1 MKIEVKNLFKDEI
14 DSTYDVFCGWGEGPD
29 VGINLQ
35 RKAGSHAHYSD
46 LDFVPM
52 DFTADQAEAL
62 GKALLTAAEE
72 ARRWDRELN
81 AYFEAHKNDPST
93 TRQPLLMFTSVA
105 LDRGVI
111 GSSSGE
117 MGRGRKW

>member
-35 RKAGSHAHYSD
+35 RKAGSHTHYSD

-62 GKALLTAAEE
+62 GKALLNAAEE

-81 AYFEAHKNDPST
+81 AYFENERLRQGTDEVADVDDFEGSGST
-93 TRQPLLMFTSVA
+93 SKAVGEDTKKPL
-105 LDRGVI
+105 
-111 GSSSGE
+111 
-117 MGRGRKW
+117 